1 MADPPAEQEPSPPA
15 GNVLQ
20 HGDTDLVREAL
31 GDTPNHEVPSPRAVL
46 DLQDLVRLMQEIVI
60 SMNTKI
66 LQSIDEGFAQLAK
79 LLQDAAAPSPV
90 AQPHIQTEIDETCS
104 RATVSDYIPP
114 SRDLNH
120 GTGIMYSVHD
130 PESMAIAIHPM
141 FTTYSKLIIQKLPRK
156 DDEKEQIQRYFNIQH
171 LNFARATA
179 EGHGRLYVQML
190 MRIWTETGVT
200 TVHMDPERTLL
211 EIKEKAIRYYTI
223 DRWMQE
229 AELCKFRKDTVHN
242 RDLFSRTEAAV
253 KRVVSNTG
261 YVFTPHE
268 ASLYLYA
275 IFENLMDYDDQ
286 LGRTFQGIDSMLL
299 PLHDMKGHNDKT
311 YHNAMRSVEKLI
323 IAPLRDD
330 LNRNLAAAKRYTEKG
345 DYSRSARRN

>member
-15 GNVLQ
+15 GNVFQ
-20 HGDTDLVREAL
+20 HGDTGSVREAS
-31 GDTPNHEVPSPRAVL
+31 GVTPTHEVPSPCAVP
-46 DLQDLVRLMQEIVI
+46 DLQDLVRSMQEIVI
-60 SMNTKI
+60 STTTNM
-66 LQSIDEGFAQLAK
+66 QSINEGFAQLAK
-79 LLQDAAAPSPV
+79 LLQVAAPSPV

-104 RATVSDYIPP
+104 RSTGNIPP
-114 SRDLNH
+114 SRDSNH

-156 DDEKEQIQRYFNIQH
+156 DDDKEQIQRYFNTQH

-229 AELCKFRKDTVHN
+229 AESCKFRKDTVYN
-242 RDLFSRTEAAV
+242 RDIFSRMEAAV
-253 KRVVSNTG
+253 KRVVSNKG

-268 ASLYLYA
+268 AASYLYA

-286 LGRTFQGIDSMLL
+286 LGRTFQSIDSMLL

-311 YHNAMRSVEKLI
+311 YHNAMRSVEKSI

-345 DYSRSARRN
+345 DYSRSDRN